1 LKLVSPQAGAN
12 VGKGATA
19 DVTVTVDLTDE
30 IYGGPVVGNAT
41 VTADGVALTAETQTR
56 WKGVVSIPK
65 GGKSVEIV
73 ASVNGKTTQETVKYL
88 NKADPLKPYL
98 LGINPGVYAMVFDP
112 IATRIAKVGLNPAS
126 GFGVWE
132 DYLTNSQL
140 KGDNILFDFNSTNQH
155 AYTVVNGNQLVA
167 AGIAKSSPADYYGG
181 SLPSPINITFDS
193 TNKRLIVL
201 SKSGE
206 KYSVYSVPTAATVG
220 STDAPTPAFP
230 NGKTSTTNNEAAATT
245 FLRDLPDG
253 VVKGTYRH
261 FGIHRNSKT
270 FVIADERESGGSKVT
285 VIQGYSEASGAK
297 VFESQ
302 VGADISNMAIAN
314 TDGILYVAEN
324 KSSLIASRLKAINV
338 ATGAV
343 TDMGEI
349 KGGITIAD
357 YSDLRIDNAKRKLY
371 IGDAVGDAIYEIDLN
386 TKVLS
391 ELPLTAAQPQTGPV
405 VDN

>member
-1 LKLVSPQAGAN
+1 M
-12 VGKGATA
+12 
-19 DVTVTVDLTDE
+19 
-30 IYGGPVVGNAT
+30 GNAT
-41 VTADGVALTAETQTR
+41 VTADGVALTSETDTR
-56 WKGVVSIPK
+56 WKGVISVPR

-73 ASVNGKTTQETVKYL
+73 ANVNGKTTKQTVKYL

-98 LGINPGVYAMVFDP
+98 LGINPGIYAMVFDP

-126 GFGVWE
+126 NLGVWE
-132 DYLTNSQL
+132 DYLTNAQL
-140 KGDNILFDFNSTNQH
+140 KGENILFDFNSTNQH

-193 TNKRLIVL
+193 NNKRLIVL
-201 SKSGE
+201 SKEGE
-206 KYSVYSVPTAATVG
+206 KYSVYSVATAANVG

-230 NGKTSTTNNEAAATT
+230 NGKTSTTNNQPAATT
-245 FLRDLPDG
+245 FLRDLPEG

-261 FGIHRNSKT
+261 FSIHRNTKT
-270 FVIADERESGGSKVT
+270 FVIADERESGNTKVT
-285 VIQGYSEASGAK
+285 VIQGFSEANGNK
-297 VFESQ
+297 IFEAE

-314 TDGILYVAEN
+314 TEGMLYVAEN
-324 KSSLIASRLKAINV
+324 KSSLMTSKLKAINV

-343 TDMGEI
+343 SDMGEI

-357 YSDLRIDNAKRKLY
+357 YSDLRIDNSKKKLY
-371 IGDAVGDAIYEIDLN
+371 IGDAVGDAIYEVDLN

-391 ELPLTAAQPQTGPV
+391 ELPLTAAQPQVSET

>member
-1 LKLVSPQAGAN
+1 MKLVSPQAGAN
-12 VGKGATA
+12 VGKGGTA
-19 DVTVTVDLTDE
+19 QVTVVVELTDE
-30 IYGGPVVGNAT
+30 LYGTAVVGNAS
-41 VTADGVALTAETQTR
+41 VTADGVALVAESATR
-56 WKGVVSIPK
+56 WKGTVSIPR
-65 GGKSVEIV
+65 GGKTIDIIADVG
-73 ASVNGKTTQETVKYL
+73 GKTTKQTVKYL

-112 IATRIAKVGLNPAS
+112 IATRIAKVGLNPLS
-126 GFGVWE
+126 NLGIWE
-132 DYLTNSQL
+132 DYLTDSQL
-140 KGDNILFDFNSTNQH
+140 KGENILFDFNSTNQH

-181 SLPSPINITFDS
+181 SLPSPVNITFDL
-193 TNKRLIVL
+193 TNKRLLVL
-201 SKSGE
+201 SNVAN
-206 KYSVYSVPTAATVG
+206 KYSVYSVATAQSNVA
-220 STDAPTPAFP
+220 DLPAFP
-230 NGKTSTTNNEAAATT
+230 NGKTSTTNNEAATTT

-253 VVKGTYRH
+253 VVQGAYRH
-261 FGIHRNSKT
+261 FSFHRNSKT

-297 VFESQ
+297 VFEAQ

-314 TDGILYVAEN
+314 TEGMLYVAEN
-324 KSSLIASRLKAINV
+324 KSSLMASKLKAINV
-338 ATGAV
+338 ANGDV

-357 YSDLRIDNAKRKLY
+357 YSDLRIDNAKKKLY

-386 TKVLS
+386 TKALS